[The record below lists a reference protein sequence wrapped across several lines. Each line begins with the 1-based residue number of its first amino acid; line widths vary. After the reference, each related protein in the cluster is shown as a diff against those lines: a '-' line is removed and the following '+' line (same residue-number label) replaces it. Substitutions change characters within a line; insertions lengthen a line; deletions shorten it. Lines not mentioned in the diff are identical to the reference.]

1 LDHAALPGQ
10 RIIPS
15 GNEHHLKNMVFL
27 VMSKDIINTTVREI
41 MPMTLLRN
49 QLSKKAHQ
57 LLTSPETWCQESPA
71 EDQLGHKL
79 QASDPRAV
87 KWCALGAIQRTY
99 PPSGWGDAMDQVLL
113 ALNFSEAGLA
123 QMNKTDKA
131 CSLMEWND
139 DRQSSF
145 QEIRGIFLDANI

>member
-1 LDHAALPGQ
+1 
-10 RIIPS
+10 
-15 GNEHHLKNMVFL
+15 MVNIKIT
-27 VMSKDIINTTVREI
+27 KDIVDTTVKKL
-41 MPMTLLRN
+41 MPMTLVRN
-49 QLSKKAHQ
+49 HLSQKAHQ
-57 LLTSPETWCQESPA
+57 LLISPETWCQESPA

-79 QASDPRAV
+79 QASDPHAV

-113 ALNFSEAGLA
+113 ALNFSQAGLA